1 MEDSTPSNS
10 PLPEPLGVPP
20 DPSARPLPLAVRG
33 TVIVLALFL
42 TVGGASQLLNPA
54 FGIWFT
60 EIFIFIGVPWVML
73 RLSHYEPLGYTALEA
88 PALAPSALGFGLGV
102 ANFFAFVIPIQYI
115 AQTLA
120 PPWLREMFD
129 GSRIFEGQ
137 TPLELGVMLAGVSLA
152 APVCEEFFFRGIL
165 QKGVLSTS
173 LSRPSAV
180 IVTAVIFSAFHFD
193 PVGFAARVEL
203 GVLFGALRL
212 YTGSLWPGILAH
224 SANNVVSSVLFLALR
239 QAGTESTEER
249 PPLEAVLLLSSVG
262 IFAMG
267 TLLGLGRRFS
277 AWWGPRQEPPTLTQT
292 PPPLPSLLL
301 PWMTAAT
308 LSLGLLVAADWR
320 GIRLRLIDMEHRLP
334 KLPKTAPQ
342 NLQTERTHLQQ
353 LREEARSGRTPVE
366 AYKEERVRQSQAHPA
381 APGSEAEEE

>member
-10 PLPEPLGVPP
+10 PLPEPLEEPR
-20 DPSARPLPLAVRG
+20 DPAARPLPLAVRG

-42 TVGGASQLLNPA
+42 TVGGTSQLLNPA

-102 ANFFAFVIPIQYI
+102 ANFFAFVVPIQYV
-115 AQTLA
+115 AQSLA
-120 PPWLREMFD
+120 PPWLRQMFD

-137 TPLELGVMLAGVSLA
+137 NALELGLMLAGVSLA
-152 APVCEEFFFRGIL
+152 APVCEEFFFRGLL

-173 LSRPSAV
+173 LSRTSAV

-224 SANNVVSSVLFLALR
+224 SANNVVSSVLFLVLR
-239 QAGTESTEER
+239 QAGAESTEER
-249 PPLEAVLLLSSVG
+249 PPIEAVLLLSSVG
-262 IFAMG
+262 IFAIG
-267 TLLGLGRRFS
+267 SLLGLARRFPT
-277 AWWGPRQEPPTLTQT
+277 WWGPRKEPPTLTQK
-292 PPPLPSLLL
+292 PPPLPRLLL
-301 PWMTAAT
+301 PWVTAAT
-308 LSLGLLVAADWR
+308 LSLGLLALADWR

-342 NLQTERTHLQQ
+342 NLQRERTHLLQ
-353 LREEARSGRTPVE
+353 LREEARSGHAPVE
-366 AYKEERVRQSQAHPA
+366 AYEEERVRQSEEHPA
-381 APGSEAEEE
+381 EPGAEAENQ